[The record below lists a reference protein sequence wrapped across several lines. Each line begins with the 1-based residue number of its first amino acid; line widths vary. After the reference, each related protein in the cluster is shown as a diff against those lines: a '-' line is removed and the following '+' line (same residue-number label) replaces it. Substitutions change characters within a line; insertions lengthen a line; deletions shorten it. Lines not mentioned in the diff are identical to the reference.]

1 MQTKFSE
8 NFTPGGS
15 SNRSKSK
22 NSDSVPPDDSK
33 EGQTQNPFRYSPPL
47 NNLRDRGIFDKSS
60 PSRLRMTPG
69 GSHVI
74 TPPSD
79 ERMFTKKKLSTKS
92 PPAEFEKML
101 ESGNKFDQNTT
112 PPNARALFKDRD
124 DSDLDILFEESISRI
139 AMMTP
144 KRNSFVDT
152 PIPVTLSGRTQR
164 SGGRILSY
172 KEPSLKVKVRK
183 GFKFYSFEEEKS
195 T

>member
-1 MQTKFSE
+1 
-8 NFTPGGS
+8 
-15 SNRSKSK
+15 
-22 NSDSVPPDDSK
+22 
-33 EGQTQNPFRYSPPL
+33 
-47 NNLRDRGIFDKSS
+47 
-60 PSRLRMTPG
+60 
-69 GSHVI
+69 
-74 TPPSD
+74 
-79 ERMFTKKKLSTKS
+79 
-92 PPAEFEKML
+92 ML
-101 ESGNKFDQNTT
+101 ESGSKFDQHTT

-164 SGGRILSY
+164 SGGRVLSY

>member
-1 MQTKFSE
+1 
-8 NFTPGGS
+8 
-15 SNRSKSK
+15 
-22 NSDSVPPDDSK
+22 
-33 EGQTQNPFRYSPPL
+33 
-47 NNLRDRGIFDKSS
+47 
-60 PSRLRMTPG
+60 
-69 GSHVI
+69 
-74 TPPSD
+74 
-79 ERMFTKKKLSTKS
+79 
-92 PPAEFEKML
+92 ML